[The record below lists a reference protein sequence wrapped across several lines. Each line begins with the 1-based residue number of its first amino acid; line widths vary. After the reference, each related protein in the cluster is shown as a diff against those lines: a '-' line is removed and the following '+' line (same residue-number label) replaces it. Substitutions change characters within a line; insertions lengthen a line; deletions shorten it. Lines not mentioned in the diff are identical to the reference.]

1 MSDTL
6 LVRGRPKGST
16 NEVQQRKLEE
26 DRQNRDKDRKDR
38 YSISDVVTRRVT
50 KLLSKN

>member
-16 NEVQQRKLEE
+16 NEVQLKKLEE
-26 DRQNRDKDRKDR
+26 DRQNRDKDRKER
-38 YSISDVVTRRVT
+38 YSYSDVVTRKVA
-50 KLLSKN
+50 KLLKK

>member
-6 LVRGRPKGST
+6 LVKGRHKGST
-16 NEVQQRKLEE
+16 NEVQLKKLED

-38 YSISDVVTRRVT
+38 YSYSDVLTRRVA
-50 KLLSKN
+50 KLLKN